1 MRDLRSVLLIVGL
14 TIRLRLL
21 AMQSSLLYRTLMGM
35 WLRTLLDRL
44 LTRCSSGLRRLLML
58 LLAIILLRH
67 LLVHLALLLLR
78 MLLLLL
84 LLVRRH
90 IGKVLLLMR
99 LSRGLRRLLR
109 MSGFRLLWD
118 VLRRGRRSNLAVLL
132 LLLREAALGLH
143 G

>member
-1 MRDLRSVLLIVGL
+1 MIIRL

-21 AMQSSLLYRTLMGM
+21 AMQSSLLNRTLMGM
-35 WLRTLLDRL
+35 LLRTLLDRL

-67 LLVHLALLLLR
+67 LLIHLALLLLR
-78 MLLLLL
+78 MLLLRLL
-84 LLVRRH
+84 IWRH
-90 IGKVLLLMR
+90 VGKVLLLMR

-109 MSGFRLLWD
+109 VGGLWLLWD
-118 VLRRGRRSNLAVLL
+118 VLRRGRRCNLAVLL
-132 LLLREAALGLH
+132 LLRKVALGLH